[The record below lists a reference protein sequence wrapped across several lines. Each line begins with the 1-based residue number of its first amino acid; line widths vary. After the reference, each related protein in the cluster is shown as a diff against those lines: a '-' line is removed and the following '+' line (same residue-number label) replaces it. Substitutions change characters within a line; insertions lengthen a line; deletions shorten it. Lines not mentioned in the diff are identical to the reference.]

1 MMKSPLRKIVLALL
15 LVSLLSAPA
24 WGQGRLATVDLR
36 KVFDN
41 YWKTKQADVALK
53 DRAADIEKEHKSM
66 LEDWKKAKD
75 DYQTLL
81 TEANNQTLSLDER
94 DRRKR
99 SAEDKFKLIKDSE
112 DAITQFERQA
122 RSTLE
127 EQKKRMRDS
136 ILEEIRTTINGKAKA
151 AGYALVVDASAES
164 GNGNAAAGSPGTP
177 VFLYVNSDNDLT
189 EGVLSQ
195 LNAGAP
201 VETPKTESPKADAKD
216 DKKKAKK

>member
-1 MMKSPLRKIVLALL
+1 MKSLLRKTVPALL
-15 LVSLLSAPA
+15 LVSLMSAPA
-24 WGQGRLATVDLR
+24 WGQGRIATVDLR

-66 LEDWKKAKD
+66 LDDWKKAKD

-81 TEANNQTLSLDER
+81 TEANNQTLSLEER
-94 DRRKR
+94 DKRKK
-99 SAEDKFKLIKDSE
+99 SAEDKFKQIKDSE
-112 DAITQFERQA
+112 DAITQYERQA
-122 RSTLE
+122 RTTLD

-136 ILEEIRTTINGKAKA
+136 ILEEIRTTVNGKAKA
-151 AGYALVVDASAES
+151 AGYALVFDTVAES
-164 GNGNAAAGSPGTP
+164 ANNTP
-177 VFLYVNSDNDLT
+177 VILYSNNENDIT
-189 EGVLSQ
+189 EAVLSQ

-201 VETPKTESPKADAKD
+201 AETPKTDEQKADTKN

>member
-1 MMKSPLRKIVLALL
+1 MKSLLRKIVPALL
-15 LVSLLSAPA
+15 LVFLTSAPA
-24 WGQGRLATVDLR
+24 WGQGRIATVDLR

-66 LEDWKKAKD
+66 LDDWKKAKD

-81 TEANNQTLSLDER
+81 TEANNQTLSLEER
-94 DRRKR
+94 DKRKK
-99 SAEDKFKLIKDSE
+99 SAEDKFKQIKDSE
-112 DAITQFERQA
+112 DAITQYERQA
-122 RSTLE
+122 RTTLD

-136 ILEEIRTTINGKAKA
+136 ILEEIRTTVNGKAKA
-151 AGYALVVDASAES
+151 AGYALVFDTVAES
-164 GNGNAAAGSPGTP
+164 ANNTP
-177 VFLYVNSDNDLT
+177 IVLYSNNENDIT
-189 EGVLSQ
+189 EAVLSQ

-201 VETPKTESPKADAKD
+201 AETLKTDEQKADKS

>member
-1 MMKSPLRKIVLALL
+1 MKSLLRKIAPALL

-24 WGQGRLATVDLR
+24 WGQGRIATVDLR

-53 DRAADIEKEHKSM
+53 DRAADIDKEHKSM
-66 LEDWKKAKD
+66 LDDWKKAKD

-81 TEANNQTLSLDER
+81 TEANNQTLSLEER
-94 DRRKR
+94 DKRKK
-99 SAEDKFKLIKDSE
+99 SAEDKFKQIKDSE
-112 DAITQFERQA
+112 DAITQYERQA
-122 RSTLE
+122 RTTLD

-136 ILEEIRTTINGKAKA
+136 ILEEIRTTVNGKAKA
-151 AGYALVVDASAES
+151 AGYALVFDTVAES
-164 GNGNAAAGSPGTP
+164 ANNTP
-177 VFLYVNSDNDLT
+177 VVLYSNNENDIT
-189 EGVLSQ
+189 EAVLSQ

-201 VETPKTESPKADAKD
+201 AETAKTDEQKADTKN